1 MRTPVLIGVLSL
13 ALASATVLANHAS
26 AVTPN
31 VSVVDATTAEETFKG
46 TLVCAQ
52 CGLKKPDAHECQD
65 VLLVDDGKG
74 NTAEYYITKNDVAE
88 KAGEACTLKIP
99 ATVTGTVS
107 QKDGKTWLTPSKIEK
122 H

>member
-1 MRTPVLIGVLSL
+1 MTGMTRFAFIAALTLLLVVPGV
-13 ALASATVLANHAS
+13 AADRFGAASAMA
-26 AVTPN
+26 
-31 VSVVDATTAEETFKG
+31 DETFTG

-65 VLLVDDGKG
+65 VLLVEDGKG
-74 NTAEYYITKNDVAE
+74 NTAEYYITKNDVAQ
-88 KAGEACTLKIP
+88 KAGEACTLRIP

-107 QKDGKTWLTPSKIEK
+107 QKDGKTWLTPTKIDK

>member
-1 MRTPVLIGVLSL
+1 VRRYNVPMLKL
-13 ALASATVLANHAS
+13 AVLAFALTL
-26 AVTPN
+26 ATPFTAAN
-31 VSVVDATTAEETFKG
+31 VAAISGVEDEVFKG

-74 NTAEYYITKNDVAE
+74 STAEYYITKNDVAE